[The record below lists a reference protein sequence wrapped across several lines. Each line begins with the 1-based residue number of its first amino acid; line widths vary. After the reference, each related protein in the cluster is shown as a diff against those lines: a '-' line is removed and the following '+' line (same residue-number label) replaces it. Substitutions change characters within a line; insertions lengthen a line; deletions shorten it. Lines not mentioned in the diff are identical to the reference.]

1 MMTRTQ
7 TAVIF
12 AASLTAFSTTAVA
25 QTMQER
31 LNALEKKNR
40 TLQEQVDA
48 IGSDVEK
55 IDLGGLVPKIGQLRV
70 GDARGVG
77 LGAIKVYDIEQGL
90 SIGGYGEFI
99 YKGRQN
105 GVDQTDAQRA
115 ILYFGYKFNDKWVF
129 NSEIEIEHGST
140 GAPSRNSG
148 GSVSLEFGYL
158 DYLHSDAINI
168 RGGLLLSPMGLVNQL
183 HEPTTSLASNRPQT
197 ESRIIPSTW
206 REMGIGLYG
215 DLGDFSYQSYLMTAL
230 DAEGFDEDG
239 LRGGRGKGARTP
251 SDDMSFI
258 TRVDYVGVN
267 GLTLGG
273 SLSLGQHGQDNR
285 NADGADIGSV
295 DAVMYDLHVDYRTG
309 PWVFRALY
317 AGAELDGVD
326 QFNTANG
333 AGALSNPLD
342 PTSARN
348 RDFLAESMN
357 GFYAEVAYDVM
368 NLIAPGATAQLRPF
382 VRWEQIDTQASMLGA
397 QANALRNDGQ
407 DNQIVT
413 MGINYKPIPQVVIK
427 ADYEHWEDQNDRFN
441 IVFGYV
447 F

>member
-1 MMTRTQ
+1 MTRTQ

-183 HEPTTSLASNRPQT
+183 HEPTTFLASSRPQT

-230 DAEGFDEDG
+230 DAEGFGDSG

-273 SLSLGQHGQDNR
+273 SLSIGQHGQDNI
-285 NADGADIGSV
+285 DSGTGLDIGSAS
-295 DAVMYDLHVDYRTG
+295 AVMYDLHLDYRTG
-309 PWVFRALY
+309 PWTFRALY
-317 AGAELDGVD
+317 AGADIDDVD
-326 QFNTANG
+326 QFNTG
-333 AGALSNPLD
+333 AGNAAGD
-342 PTSARN
+342 E
-348 RDFLAESMN
+348 LAESMN
-357 GFYAEVAYDVM
+357 GFYGEVAYDIM
-368 NLIAPGATAQLRPF
+368 NLIAPGATAQIRPF
-382 VRWEQIDTQASMLGA
+382 VRWEQIDTQATMGSLGT
-397 QANALRNDGQ
+397 RNPGQ
-407 DNQIVT
+407 DNEIVT

>member
-7 TAVIF
+7 TAAIF
-12 AASLTAFSTTAVA
+12 AASMTAFSTTAVA

-158 DYLHSDAINI
+158 DYLHSDAVNI

-183 HEPTTSLASNRPQT
+183 HEPTTFLASNRPQT

-230 DAEGFDEDG
+230 DAEGFGDSG

-273 SLSLGQHGQDNR
+273 SLSIGQHGQDNLGP
-285 NADGADIGSV
+285 NPNFDPQDPNSSSTVDIGSLPG
-295 DAVMYDLHVDYRTG
+295 VMYDLHLDYRTG
-309 PWVFRALY
+309 PWTFRALY
-317 AGAELDGVD
+317 AGADFDQVD
-326 QFNTANG
+326 QFNSALGNA
-333 AGALSNPLD
+333 AGAS
-342 PTSARN
+342 
-348 RDFLAESMN
+348 LAKSMN
-357 GFYAEVAYDVM
+357 GFYGEVAYDLM
-368 NLIAPGATAQLRPF
+368 SLIASGATAQLRPF
-382 VRWEQIDTQASMLGA
+382 VRWEQIDTQASMDSLGT
-397 QANALRNDGQ
+397 ANPGR
-407 DNQIVT
+407 DNEIVT
-413 MGINYKPIPQVVIK
+413 LGINYKPIPQVVIK